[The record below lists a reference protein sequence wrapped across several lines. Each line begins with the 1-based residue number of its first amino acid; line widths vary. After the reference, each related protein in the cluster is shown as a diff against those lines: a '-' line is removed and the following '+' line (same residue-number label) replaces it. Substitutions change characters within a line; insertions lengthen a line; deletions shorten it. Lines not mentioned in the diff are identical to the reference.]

1 MNSSIQEIRRV
12 LEHYDH
18 IVVTAHVSPDG
29 DAIGSTLALYGWLR
43 SLQKEVVVVLDDDVD
58 EKFSFLKDY
67 AAIQKPDAVQTDA
80 SWLTVVLDA
89 TDMKRLGAAASLAK
103 GNVLNIDHH
112 ISNQHFADWEYI
124 RPDFAAAGEIL
135 TDLFLAWNVP
145 IDAAWADALYLAI
158 ATDSGF
164 FKFSNTTGHTLR
176 MAAALVDAGARPNVI
191 SEHLEARSLAKLQAL
206 SEVLRHIELFGNNT
220 VAGLAFTPELLQYTG
235 EHTGSYID
243 YVRSVKGVDAAFT
256 VKFIN
261 ESETRVS
268 LRSKTVDVNVI
279 AAVFGGGGHVRAAGC
294 TIAAPL
300 DEAKKMVV
308 KEILKTI

>member
-12 LEHYDH
+12 LELYDH

-268 LRSKTVDVNVI
+268 LRSKTVDVNAI

>member
-103 GNVLNIDHH
+103 GKVLNIDHH

-176 MAAALVDAGARPNVI
+176 MAAALVDAGARPNII

-268 LRSKTVDVNVI
+268 LRSKTVDVNAI

>member
-103 GNVLNIDHH
+103 GKVLNIDHH

-176 MAAALVDAGARPNVI
+176 MAAALVDAGARPNII

-243 YVRSVKGVDAAFT
+243 YIRSVKGVDAAFT

-268 LRSKTVDVNVI
+268 LRSKTVDVNAI

>member
-67 AAIQKPDAVQTDA
+67 AGIQKTDAVQTDD

-103 GNVLNIDHH
+103 GKVLNIDHH

-191 SEHLEARSLAKLQAL
+191 SEHLEAHSLAKLQAL

-268 LRSKTVDVNVI
+268 LRSKTVDVNAI

>member
-1 MNSSIQEIRRV
+1 MNSSIQEIRHI
-12 LEHYDH
+12 LEQYDH
-18 IVVTAHVSPDG
+18 IAVTAHVSPDG

-43 SLQKEVVVVLDDDVD
+43 ALQKDVVVVLDDEVD
-58 EKFSFLKDY
+58 EKFSFLQDY
-67 AAIQKPDAVQTDA
+67 DAIQKPDAVQTDA

-89 TDMKRLGAAASLAK
+89 TDMKRIGAAASLAK
-103 GNVLNIDHH
+103 GKVLNIDHH

-145 IDAAWADALYLAI
+145 IEASWADALYMAV

-176 MAAALVDAGARPNVI
+176 MAAALVDAGVRPNHI
-191 SEHLEARSLAKLQAL
+191 SEHLEARSLSKLQAL
-206 SEVLRHIELFGNNT
+206 SEVLRHIELFGDNT

-243 YVRSVKGVDAAFT
+243 YVRCIKGVDAAFT
-256 VKFIN
+256 VKYIS
-261 ESETRVS
+261 ETETRVS
-268 LRSKTVDVNVI
+268 LRSKTVDVNAV

-308 KEILKTI
+308 KEIIKAI

>member
-103 GNVLNIDHH
+103 GKVLNIDHH

-268 LRSKTVDVNVI
+268 LRSKTVDVNAI

>member
-89 TDMKRLGAAASLAK
+89 TDMKRLGAAALLAK
-103 GNVLNIDHH
+103 GKVLNIDHH

-176 MAAALVDAGARPNVI
+176 IAAALVDAGARPNVI

-268 LRSKTVDVNVI
+268 LRSKTVDVNAI

>member
-124 RPDFAAAGEIL
+124 RPDFAATGEIL

-176 MAAALVDAGARPNVI
+176 MAAALVDAGARPNII

-268 LRSKTVDVNVI
+268 LRSKTVDVNAI

>member
-1 MNSSIQEIRRV
+1 MNASIQEIRHI
-12 LEHYDH
+12 LEQYDH
-18 IVVTAHVSPDG
+18 IAVTAHVSPDG

-43 SLQKEVVVVLDDDVD
+43 ALQKDVVVVLDDEVD
-58 EKFSFLKDY
+58 EKFSFLQDY
-67 AAIQKPDAVQTDA
+67 NAIQQPDAVQTDA

-89 TDMKRLGAAASLAK
+89 TDMKRLGNAALLAK
-103 GNVLNIDHH
+103 GKVLNIDHH

-135 TDLFLAWNVP
+135 TELFLAWNVP
-145 IDAAWADALYLAI
+145 IEASWADALYMAI

-191 SEHLEARSLAKLQAL
+191 SEHLEARSLSKLQAL
-206 SEVLRHIELFGNNT
+206 SEVLGHIELFGNNT

-243 YVRSVKGVDAAFT
+243 YVRCIKGVDVAFT
-256 VKFIN
+256 VKYIS
-261 ESETRVS
+261 ETETRVS
-268 LRSKTVDVNVI
+268 LRSKTVDVNAI

-294 TIAAPL
+294 TIAVPL
-300 DEAKKMVV
+300 DEAKKLLV
-308 KEILKTI
+308 KEIVKVI

>member
-176 MAAALVDAGARPNVI
+176 MAATLVDAGARPNVI

-268 LRSKTVDVNVI
+268 LRSKTVDVNAI

>member
-67 AAIQKPDAVQTDA
+67 AGIQKPDAVQTDD

-268 LRSKTVDVNVI
+268 LRSKTVDVNAI

-294 TIAAPL
+294 TIATPL